1 MIALTPQLAAESD
14 PHGIRADCVSPGMID
29 TVGSRSNLLSEE
41 HPMRSIVERIP
52 LGRVGVPADV
62 VNAAVFLVSGEA
74 SFVTGA
80 NLVIDGGWSTVL
92 PDALTQKESHR

>member
-1 MIALTPQLAAESD
+1 
-14 PHGIRADCVSPGMID
+14 MID

-62 VNAAVFLVSGEA
+62 VNATVFLVSGEA
-74 SFVTGA
+74 SFITHA

-92 PDALTQKESHR
+92 PGALIQKESRT